1 MEIPNPFSGLYSP
14 LPDQEAYLN
23 RIGYAGVAEPTLACL
38 KALMTAHL
46 RTVPFE
52 NLDVFHGHK
61 EPSLEV
67 AALFEKIVRNRR
79 GGYCFELNGMFQK
92 LLESIGFSCSCHI
105 GRIGHG
111 QKFKY
116 PISHRVTV
124 VEIAGERWFCDV
136 GFGGPVPSEP
146 AKIVLN
152 TPFES
157 SNGHRYEF
165 TKSGLEITLSLEENG
180 VFAPV
185 LSFVEEP
192 ADPVDFLA
200 LNAFCAFSP
209 IEPFIHKQMVWRS
222 TENGR
227 CSLDGNMLRFHE
239 NGTVREE
246 KIETEEQLR
255 KVLLERFEIAYP
267 GPLFL

>member
-1 MEIPNPFSGLYSP
+1 MEIPNPFAGLYAP
-14 LPDQEAYLN
+14 LPDKETYLN
-23 RIGYAGVAEPTLACL
+23 RIGYTGVAEPTLDCL

-67 AALFEKIVRNRR
+67 EALFEKIVKNRR

-92 LLESIGFSCSCHI
+92 LLEAIGFSCSCHI

-111 QKFKY
+111 QKFHY

-136 GFGGPVPSEP
+136 GFGGPVPAEP
-146 AKIVLN
+146 AKILLD
-152 TPFES
+152 TPFVS
-157 SNGHRYEF
+157 SNGKTYQF
-165 TKSGLEITLSLEENG
+165 TKNGPEITLLLQEDAG
-180 VFAPV
+180 FAPV
-185 LSFVEEP
+185 LSFVDEP

-209 IEPFIHKQMVWRS
+209 IEPFIHKQMVWRAI
-222 TENGR
+222 ENGR
-227 CSLDGNMLRFHE
+227 WSLDGNILRLHE
-239 NGTVREE
+239 NGTVTEE
-246 KIETEEQLR
+246 EITTEEQLR
-255 KVLLERFEIAYP
+255 KVLSERFGIVHP
-267 GPLFL
+267 DPLHL